1 MSTWFNRLLLGLLL
15 SFLVV
20 SNVNAT
26 VIWQNYGGTYPSGN
40 GYWINDDGSYR
51 DGDGYRIYDD
61 VVLTEEATL
70 VSLQYLMRLY
80 DVNEFEFL
88 ITTNT
93 NGRPGETIYQEIL
106 STEDY
111 FITEYES
118 YSEINF
124 NLSTQLDLN
133 SGSYFVS
140 LYGINGTESLVSQSY
155 WGAGGDP
162 SGSGLLYNETTGT
175 LLYDYPIE
183 SNFILYDNEFE
194 PAATP
199 EPSTMLLLGFGLLS
213 LARVSRK
220 TLK

>member
-1 MSTWFNRLLLGLLL
+1 MMMAPTEM
-15 SFLVV
+15 VMD
-20 SNVNAT
+20 T
-26 VIWQNYGGTYPSGN
+26 VFMMMLF
-40 GYWINDDGSYR
+40 
-51 DGDGYRIYDD
+51 
-61 VVLTEEATL
+61 LTEEATL